1 MQCNA
6 EKYEA
11 TYWMKYENSEQQDAS
26 YAELCWAFSIK
37 GAIKKNIKR
46 RDTLF

>member
-11 TYWMKYENSEQQDAS
+11 TYWMKDENSEQQDAS
-26 YAELCWAFSIK
+26 FAEHCWAFSNK
-37 GAIKKNIKR
+37 GTIKKKK
-46 RDTLF
+46 